1 MVPDHVA
8 VFATTILLLPML
20 YLLLA
25 APAFLLVKLDIRQ
38 VAQLLRIMF
47 NGYFLAL
54 IGTGLI
60 GTLALAAEGRLL
72 VAMGIGLIVAITVIW
87 RRWFLQH
94 MDAWIRDGDVGSPGA
109 ARELRRLHWGG
120 MLGNAV
126 QLAVVLVS
134 IPHIAVVPA

>member
-8 VFATTILLLPML
+8 VFATTILLLPMF

-25 APAFLLVKLDIRQ
+25 APAFLLVSLDIRQ

-47 NGYFLAL
+47 NGYFL
-54 IGTGLI
+54 
-60 GTLALAAEGRLL
+60 TLLATSAVGMLAVAAEGRF
-72 VAMGIGLIVAITVIW
+72 AIATGIGLVVAMTAVW

-94 MDAWIRDGDVGSPGA
+94 MDARLRDGAAGDPNA

-126 QLAVVLVS
+126 LMAVIVAC
-134 IPHIAVVPA
+134 IPYIAIVPA

>member
-8 VFATTILLLPML
+8 VFATTIILLPML

-25 APAFLLVKLDIRQ
+25 APAFLLVRLDVRQ
-38 VAQLLRIMF
+38 VGQLLRVMF

-54 IGTGLI
+54 IATSAV
-60 GTLALAAEGRLL
+60 GTLAVAAEGRFA
-72 VAMGIGLIVAITVIW
+72 VALGIGAIVALTVAW
-87 RRWFLQH
+87 RRWFLRH
-94 MDAWIRDGDVGSPGA
+94 MDAWLLTSDAGDPGA
-109 ARELRRLHWGG
+109 AHQLRRLHWGG

-126 QLAVVLVS
+126 QIAVVLAA